1 LYIVIG
7 AKMTEE
13 TTTEQ
18 AQPNLG
24 LNDLILVLQT
34 LQLASSRG
42 AFKPE
47 EFTAIGG
54 CYERIFAFLTASG
67 AINPPEQTPEQP
79 AADSVQQ

>member
-1 LYIVIG
+1 
-7 AKMTEE
+7 MTEE

-24 LNDLILVLQT
+24 LNDLIFVLQT

-54 CYERIFAFLTASG
+54 CYERIFAFLSASG
-67 AINPPEQTPEQP
+67 AIKSPNNEPEQTTE
-79 AADSVQQ
+79 SVQQ

>member
-1 LYIVIG
+1 
-7 AKMTEE
+7 MTEE

-47 EFTAIGG
+47 EFTTIGG

-67 AINPPEQTPEQP
+67 AINPSEQSSDEP
-79 AADSVQQ
+79 AADPVQQ